1 MLNIGKLS
9 PKCIKELDLLNQ
21 GELAYYLRMTL
32 RTIQRYVGNKPNF
45 CYPINIYKR
54 KYYYKPLV
62 DLYVKRYPY
71 KIEVIK
77 ENKRQENLTKVAH
90 AIEDYYHKI
99 ERENYV

>member
-1 MLNIGKLS
+1 MLHIGKLS
-9 PKCIKELDLLNQ
+9 AKCIKELDLLNK
-21 GELAYYLRMTL
+21 GELAYYLRL
-32 RTIQRYVGNKPNF
+32 SQRTVDRYVKENLNF
-45 CYPINIYKR
+45 CYPINIYR
-54 KYYYKPLV
+54 RRYYHKPLI